1 MPLPLVIP
9 PVAYTLVKI
18 GAAAAAGAAL
28 AARGRRGPERIDLQ
42 SENALDRL
50 PPGVDLRM
58 DRPNGRADADVRL
71 ARAMRLGPGGPGFAF
86 EIAGIGRL
94 RFRRLRRGD

>member
-28 AARGRRGPERIDLQ
+28 AARGRHGPERIDVQ

-50 PPGVDLRM
+50 PPGVDVRL
-58 DRPNGRADADVRL
+58 DRANGRVDTDVRV
-71 ARAMRLGPGGPGFAF
+71 ARAVRFGPGGPGFAF

-94 RFRRLRRGD
+94 RLRRLKARG